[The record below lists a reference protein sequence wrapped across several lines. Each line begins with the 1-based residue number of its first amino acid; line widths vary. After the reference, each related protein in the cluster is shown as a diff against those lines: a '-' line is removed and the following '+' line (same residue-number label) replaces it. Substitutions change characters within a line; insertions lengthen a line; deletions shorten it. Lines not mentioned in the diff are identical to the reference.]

1 MSTHHKKV
9 GATGQGQLFKQ
20 RASQLPD
27 AQREQILREKLYQ
40 KAKQQPDFRF
50 YILYDKM
57 FLPYLLRQAWKRVK
71 AGGKTPGIDNV
82 RVEAIEQYGVDR
94 YLEQL
99 GEELRTR
106 TYRPQAVKRVMIP
119 KANGGQRPL
128 GIPTLRDRIAQNVA
142 VMILEPIFEA
152 DFEES
157 SYGFRPGRSAKDAM
171 AAIKANLKAGKT
183 QVYDADLSRYFDSIP
198 HDRLMKTLNQ
208 RITDPRMLKLIHL
221 WLKAP
226 VVEDGVYKGGKK
238 HKKGTPQGGVISP
251 LLANIYLH
259 LLDRIVNKPQ
269 SLFVRY
275 GVRMVRYADDFVL
288 MAPNIPLVILHRLKR
303 ILTRM
308 GLTLN
313 EQKTH
318 LVDATKQ
325 PFDFLGLTVRYDRDL
340 KGRGFRYW
348 NLMASK
354 KSEKKLIGK
363 TRTYLST
370 HGHLSPPLI
379 AEGLN
384 QMLRGWLNYF
394 DMEGVSYLAMNKR
407 RLRYYLS
414 GRLHRYYGRKSQRK
428 SRLYRQNAFEVLV
441 SQHGLID
448 PTQYSKRVVKL

>member
-1 MSTHHKKV
+1 MSTHHQKV
-9 GATGQGQLFKQ
+9 GAPGQGQLFKQ

-27 AQREQILREKLYQ
+27 AEREKIVCEKLYQ

-82 RVEAIEQYGVDR
+82 RVETIEQYGVEA

-128 GIPTLRDRIAQNVA
+128 GIPSLRDRIAQNVA
-142 VMILEPIFEA
+142 VRILEPIFEA

-157 SYGFRPGRSAKDAM
+157 SYGFRPGCSAKDAM
-171 AAIKANLKAGKT
+171 AAIKTNLKAGKT
-183 QVYDADLSRYFDSIP
+183 QVYDADLSGYFDSIP
-198 HDRLMKTLNQ
+198 HGRLMKTLNQ
-208 RITDPRMLKLIHL
+208 RITDPRMLKLIHM

-226 VVEDGVYKGGKK
+226 VVEDGSYKGDKK
-238 HKKGTPQGGVISP
+238 HKEGTPQGGVISP
-251 LLANIYLH
+251 LLANMYLH
-259 LLDRIVNKPQ
+259 LVDRIVNHPT
-269 SLFVRY
+269 SLFTRY

-288 MAPNIPLVILHRLKR
+288 MAHNIPPVILGRLKR

-308 GLTLN
+308 GLTHN

-318 LVDATKQ
+318 LVNATKQ
-325 PFDFLGLTVRYDRDL
+325 PFDFLGFTVRYDRDL
-340 KGRGFRYW
+340 KCRGFRYW
-348 NLMASK
+348 NLTASK
-354 KSEKKLIGK
+354 KSEKKLTGK
-363 TRTYLST
+363 IRMFLST

-379 AEGLN
+379 AQGLN
-384 QMLRGWLNYF
+384 RMLRGWLNYF
-394 DMEGVSYLAMNKR
+394 EMKGISYTAMNKR
-407 RLRYYLS
+407 RLRHYLMS
-414 GRLHRYYGRKSQRK
+414 RLHRYYGRKSQRK
-428 SRLYRQNAFEVLV
+428 SSLYRQNAFEVLV
-441 SQHGLID
+441 SRYGLID
-448 PTQYSKRVVKL
+448 PTTYLKRVAAL